1 MLLPDCSSSRRIA
14 SSAGARAQ
22 HVVGRLSVRVR
33 LEKPSL
39 DREREFLDA
48 VRRSG
53 RFFRGWASPPRTAA
67 AYRAYLRRLAEPSH
81 QRYFVVLRSGE
92 LVGVV
97 NLNEIVRGLFQCAYL
112 GCYAFVPYTGHG
124 YMSEGLRLVLRQ
136 AFGTLRL
143 HLLEANIQP
152 HNKSSLALFRRLGF
166 RREGY
171 SPRYLKIGARWRDH
185 ERWALLAEEWR
196 DRK

>member
-1 MLLPDCSSSRRIA
+1 VLQPP
-14 SSAGARAQ
+14 SAALSGGRAQ
-22 HVVGRLSVRVR
+22 PLAISLVRVR

-48 VRRSG
+48 VRRSE
-53 RFFRGWASPPRTAA
+53 RFLRGWVDPPGTVG
-67 AYRAYLRRLAEPSH
+67 AYRAYLRRFAEPSR
-81 QRYFVVLRSGE
+81 QAYFVVLRSGE

-97 NLNEIVRGLFQCAYL
+97 NLSEIVRGRFQCAYL
-112 GCYAFVPYTGHG
+112 GCYGFVPYTARG
-124 YMSEGLRLVLRQ
+124 YMTEGLTLVLRR

-143 HLLEANIQP
+143 HRLEANIQP

-171 SPRYLKIGARWRDH
+171 SPRYLKIGVRWRDH
-185 ERWALLAEEWR
+185 ERWALLVDEWR
-196 DRK
+196 DRKRKDG